1 MLQQRPTKSDDL
13 TGWLELFVKQVEQ
26 AGSGDHSIP
35 TKQAVR
41 DILTEQGALFN
52 GRLLSKTKSLEQI
65 ILFVEDLNLPNKKP
79 KPKIQDQEA
88 NEIAME
94 VNEFYDNYNSKH
106 LNYTNKKFIKQ
117 TGERTKYEH
126 SHRYW
131 TKDNDNFLEYTG
143 DGADQKNVLAIT
155 QDSGRSQ
162 KDFIRDLYGSSDEE
176 DYETADE
183 NDQDADQVLTD
194 DEIFEKI
201 LSKEPSTTSELELG
215 ESSH

>member
-1 MLQQRPTKSDDL
+1 MI
-13 TGWLELFVKQVEQ
+13 
-26 AGSGDHSIP
+26 SI
-35 TKQAVR
+35 
-41 DILTEQGALFN
+41 
-52 GRLLSKTKSLEQI
+52 S
-65 ILFVEDLNLPNKKP
+65 
-79 KPKIQDQEA
+79 
-88 NEIAME
+88 
-94 VNEFYDNYNSKH
+94 
-106 LNYTNKKFIKQ
+106 KFI
-117 TGERTKYEH
+117 
-126 SHRYW
+126 
-131 TKDNDNFLEYTG
+131 
-143 DGADQKNVLAIT
+143 NVLAIT